1 MADTIPRELRVQ
13 NLLLGAR
20 TMKTKQKTAV
30 LEPPEKMLDAGQR
43 QEFNER
49 LQRTPFLVN
58 RLKPASAPIVQ
69 GESRPDYY
77 RTGVWIW
84 TIEDWL
90 VSVAPPRCG
99 WLMSWN
105 PPEGSAVFSY
115 TISDRGIY
123 SHLIDNPDNPGNGL
137 EVAGWPKGERLEYTG
152 G

>member
-1 MADTIPRELRVQ
+1 MKFGEDHEERGELASMEPWSQ

-20 TMKTKQKTAV
+20 TMKTKQKAAV
-30 LEPPEKMLDAGQR
+30 LDPPKKVLNPEYR
-43 QEFNER
+43 QELREL

-69 GESRPDYY
+69 GKSRPDRY
-77 RTGVWIW
+77 RIGVWIW
-84 TIEDWL
+84 TVEDWL
-90 VSVAPPRCG
+90 VSVALPRCG

-123 SHLIDNPDNPGNGL
+123 SHLIDNLNNPGNGL
-137 EVAGWPKGERLEYTG
+137 EVPG
-152 G
+152 